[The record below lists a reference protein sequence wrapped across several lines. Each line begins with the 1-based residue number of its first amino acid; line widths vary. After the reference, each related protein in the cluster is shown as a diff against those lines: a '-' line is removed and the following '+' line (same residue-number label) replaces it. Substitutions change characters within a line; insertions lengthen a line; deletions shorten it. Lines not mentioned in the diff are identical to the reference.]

1 MDPKNPNRESRSTP
15 QYALYQRENFWKSN
29 DGQVPP
35 FNTEPGELERLAQ
48 AKLTQNG
55 WYYASSNAG
64 YIIHSSPIF
73 QRPGITNFVFQTVSY
88 SYCEPPGLLPASY
101 YPSHACRH

>member
-1 MDPKNPNRESRSTP
+1 MDPKNPNLESRSTP

-29 DGQVPP
+29 EGEVPP

-48 AKLTQNG
+48 QKLTQNG

-64 YIIHSSPIF
+64 YVTCQSTPSSK
-73 QRPGITNFVFQTVSY
+73 
-88 SYCEPPGLLPASY
+88 PPCFSQKNTIPK
-101 YPSHACRH
+101 H